1 MQRGGRRGYTK
12 KSGAGGRNR
21 VAGSPVTLMSKM
33 ELDDDTRLSALMRK
47 AQAGDGLAY
56 EALLVEVTALVRAF
70 VRRRLREVDA
80 VEDVVQET
88 LLSIHRDRRTYDPE
102 RSFRP
107 WMYAIA
113 KHRLLDFVAKRRR
126 RSATE
131 VLGDERWED
140 ALVDERVTVAEPT
153 GASPFVQRVL
163 ALLSQKQREI
173 IRLLKLEGWSV
184 AEISAK
190 TGLSPG
196 AVKVTAHRGYQKIR
210 KLVARPAHDE

>member
-1 MQRGGRRGYTK
+1 MDPDSDEDRK
-12 KSGAGGRNR
+12 
-21 VAGSPVTLMSKM
+21 
-33 ELDDDTRLSALMRK
+33 LSALMRR
-47 AQAGDGLAY
+47 AQGGDPLAY
-56 EALLVEVTALVRAF
+56 EALLVEATALVRAF
-70 VRRRLREVDA
+70 VRRRLREVDG

-88 LLSIHRDRRTYDPE
+88 LLSIHRDRHTYDPE

-113 KHRLLDFVAKRRR
+113 RHRLLDFVAKRRR
-126 RSATE
+126 RSENE

-140 ALVDERVTVAEPT
+140 ARAEAAPEPT
-153 GASPFVQRVL
+153 GPSLFVQRAL

-184 AEISAK
+184 AEIAAK
-190 TGLSPG
+190 TGLSEG

-210 KLVARPAHDE
+210 KLVVRPAHDE